1 MRRIGRWV
9 VLPDDSQTAAEA
21 RIVNPKYGDRMARLA
36 ALRDAMPSGVSA
48 NLNDETI
55 NAIAEKLAQR
65 VKGTR

>member
-36 ALRDAMPSGVSA
+36 ALRDEMPVGVSA
-48 NLNDETI
+48 DLNDETI
-55 NAIAEKLAQR
+55 NAIAEGLAR
-65 VKGTR
+65 RERGIR